1 VVPRIAWLYPPP
13 RPDSAG
19 ENGVS
24 GAEMCGRGIV
34 ERYRLGFPLQSEWGP
49 WIGTGTFH
57 EAPVMESGLAGFGGH
72 RLGQLSR
79 RGHDSLLD
87 KRLMRDERSVG
98 RAPR

>member
-1 VVPRIAWLYPPP
+1 VAPTRQYLLIWPMYLWCPGSPGFTRRHA
-13 RPDSAG
+13 PDSAG

-57 EAPVMESGLAGFGGH
+57 EAPVM
-72 RLGQLSR
+72 
-79 RGHDSLLD
+79 
-87 KRLMRDERSVG
+87 
-98 RAPR
+98 